1 MRTALV
7 LLAALLA
14 TGTVAESA
22 AQPAARAHQL
32 KEEARLAKSQKFYLV
47 LDLEQNTLDL
57 RLLGVTL
64 RRFPLHEASIGQSRL
79 RGSGQPVWPALTF
92 TLESE
97 VAEPDR
103 PVIQPPAAGQ
113 ESATVVAAQGTAP
126 DTSGAA
132 PAKPLSLADSL
143 TAFREQTFAGIPP
156 VYRLHFTP
164 DLDLVIRGEPVAT
177 DWRSRLRR
185 LRYQA
190 DEGWAGF
197 THWLT
202 REPVAT
208 RVMLFMNPDDAKRL
222 YLVLDPQIPLLIAAT
237 ACPSVVP
244 PVGGC

>member
-14 TGTVAESA
+14 TGTVAELA
-22 AQPAARAHQL
+22 AQPVARAHHL
-32 KEEARLAKSQKFYLV
+32 KEEARLAKSQEFYLV
-47 LDLEQNTLDL
+47 LDLAQNALDL

-79 RGSGQPVWPALTF
+79 RGSGQPVWPALSF

-113 ESATVVAAQGTAP
+113 ESATVMAPEGAAADRGT
-126 DTSGAA
+126 A

-143 TAFREQTFAGIPP
+143 TAFRERTFAGIPP

-185 LRYQA
+185 LRYQFG
-190 DEGWAGF
+190 EGWSGF

-222 YLVLDPQIPLLIAAT
+222 YLVLDPQIPLLITAT

-244 PVGGC
+244 PAGDC